1 MKKIDGRG
9 ITHRIDISND
19 YLVIKISI
27 AVRSVEFLVF
37 FLSGMRGKAIYLI
50 ALCTD

>member
-37 FLSGMRGKAIYLI
+37 FIRDERKSHLFDSVMY
-50 ALCTD
+50 

>member
-27 AVRSVEFLVF
+27 AVRNVEFLVF
-37 FLSGMRGKAIYLI
+37 FFIRDERKSHLFDSVMY
-50 ALCTD
+50 